1 MPRSLGGRLVGA
13 FAILALAIVLTV
25 GGALFV
31 VLRGLHH
38 DATLGTLS
46 DVATS
51 VLPQV
56 RESIGTG
63 QLRGTIE
70 EIRQRLAEQPVP
82 IELLLVSPDGTVK
95 SADGT
100 FSGRTLLDDAVA
112 VGETVQG
119 EIVAA
124 DGKSR
129 WLYAATA
136 IRRQGAATPRG
147 VAFVTLDRSGAFA
160 LADVGRTIPVV
171 ALVILLIGT
180 PIAIALSRS
189 VTGPLRRLAD
199 TAADIPAGRAAALPL
214 SGPAEVRELTGTFNA
229 MTAELDAT
237 RQRERDLL
245 ANLRHDLRTPLTVI
259 AGFATALRDGTAQGE
274 AAEAAAKAIEEE
286 AERLERLVAQIG
298 AIERIGSGDDAI
310 RPEMLDARL
319 LIADTVARFRARAT
333 ASGVDLAPAEPDA
346 TEPLA
351 LAADRLALERMLGN
365 LVENAISA
373 ASSGGSGGSSRTE
386 EGAGGEVRIAAAL
399 ERAPDGTESIRID
412 VLDNGPGF
420 PDGSAGRAFER
431 FWRGDPARAGS
442 GSGLGLAIVRE
453 LALAHGG
460 SAHAQ
465 NRAEGGARVG
475 VTLPRVPW
483 PAQPR
488 ASDGA
493 RPD

>member
-1 MPRSLGGRLVGA
+1 MPRSLGGRLLGA
-13 FAILALAIVLTV
+13 FMILALAIVLTV
-25 GGALFV
+25 GGTLFV
-31 VLRGLHH
+31 VLRGLHQ
-38 DATLGTLS
+38 DATLGTLTE
-46 DVATS
+46 VANS

-63 QLRGTIE
+63 GLRGTLE
-70 EIRQRLAEQPVP
+70 EIRRRLAEQPVP
-82 IELLLVSPDGTVK
+82 IDILLVGPDGTINSPDG
-95 SADGT
+95 A
-100 FSGRTLLDDAVA
+100 FSGSNLLGDGVA
-112 VGETVQG
+112 VGETVLGQI
-119 EIVAA
+119 EAA
-124 DGKSR
+124 GSNVR

-136 IRRQGAATPRG
+136 VRRLGAAAPRG
-147 VAFVTLDRSGAFA
+147 VAFVTLDRSGALA

-180 PIAIALSRS
+180 PIALALSRS
-189 VTGPLRRLAD
+189 VTRPLRRLAD
-199 TAADIPAGRAAALPL
+199 AAADIPAGRAAALPL
-214 SGPAEVRELTGTFNA
+214 SGPREVRELTGTFNA
-229 MTAELDAT
+229 MTSELDAT

-274 AAEAAAKAIEEE
+274 AADAAAKAIEEE
-286 AERLERLVAQIG
+286 AGRLERLVGQIG

-319 LIADTVARFRARAT
+319 LVADAVARFRARAT
-333 ASGVDLAPAEPDA
+333 ASGVDLAPAEPGA
-346 TEPLA
+346 AEPLA

-365 LVENAISA
+365 LVENAIAA
-373 ASSGGSGGSSRTE
+373 ASTEGS
-386 EGAGGEVRIAAAL
+386 GEVRIAAAI

-420 PDGSAGRAFER
+420 PDGTAARAFER
-431 FWRGDPARAGS
+431 FWRGDPARAGT

-460 SAHAQ
+460 TVHAD
-465 NRAEGGARVG
+465 NRVEGGARVG

-483 PAQPR
+483 PR
-488 ASDGA
+488 
-493 RPD
+493 